1 MSSNCAKCGETLS
14 PGTEVLQV
22 AQGHYYHGFITPTYL
37 SSSSVLLEG
46 HRDCLA
52 DFPVEPQYGVYDCL
66 VCRSKIKDGADVV
79 YAVFGLKPKSP
90 YKRPERRGYK
100 IPFVAHW
107 SCWDLDSVNAS
118 RSRDH

>member
-66 VCRSKIKDGADVV
+66 VCRSKIKDGADCRLCGFWLETQISLQETGTAWLQDTVRCTLV
-79 YAVFGLKPKSP
+79 LLGP
-90 YKRPERRGYK
+90 
-100 IPFVAHW
+100 
-107 SCWDLDSVNAS
+107 
-118 RSRDH
+118 